1 VEVLWIHNQQWKDWE
16 RLLPQETKAK
26 LLTDRKGRAGDNKG
40 VHHKSVMER
49 EKFDGELEET
59 LYGGVSVDIRF
70 VFKGFEPQIFGE
82 GQGCCSLL
90 RQCPANLGVGSE
102 QLLCLTMSQATNP
115 GVCLRIQVIVDCQQ
129 LAV

>member
-16 RLLPQETKAK
+16 RLLPQETQAK

-59 LYGGVSVDIRF
+59 LYGGVSRF
-70 VFKGFEPQIFGE
+70 NGFE
-82 GQGCCSLL
+82 SV
-90 RQCPANLGVGSE
+90 ANSS
-102 QLLCLTMSQATNP
+102 TWP
-115 GVCLRIQVIVDCQQ
+115 GLS
-129 LAV
+129 